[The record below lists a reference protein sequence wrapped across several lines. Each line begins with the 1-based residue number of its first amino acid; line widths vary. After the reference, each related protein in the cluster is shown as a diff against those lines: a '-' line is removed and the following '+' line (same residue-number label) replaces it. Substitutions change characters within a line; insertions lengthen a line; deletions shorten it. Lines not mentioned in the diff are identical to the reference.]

1 LLSLPPPKITP
12 NLGEGRLFSH
22 FTNAEGVTGITGIV
36 GDSLDIGQQVIVSEL
51 RFKQGENDYL
61 AWESGS
67 IFVTE
72 LGIGNEDSIMT
83 HSNLNSV
90 LEDLG
95 TTQIEK
101 QVPALEQA
109 VDIVDSIA
117 IQAVAALR
125 KSPNRFLVA
134 ERLKRFGSV
143 IVPHLE
149 KLFQESDDSETQ
161 ILAALVLL
169 QFNSRVG
176 VPCLLDAVTQD
187 KDYAGLVAEH
197 LAKLGIKEANE
208 PILNRL
214 RTCHL
219 KEVDLVVNLLDALAK
234 LGGILPSDFQQRLS
248 AADVPWQIRRKGH

>member
-1 LLSLPPPKITP
+1 MTP
-12 NLGEGRLFSH
+12 
-22 FTNAEGVTGITGIV
+22 
-36 GDSLDIGQQVIVSEL
+36 
-51 RFKQGENDYL
+51 
-61 AWESGS
+61 
-67 IFVTE
+67 
-72 LGIGNEDSIMT
+72 
-83 HSNLNSV
+83 SNLNSV

-109 VDIVDSIA
+109 VEIVDSIA

-134 ERLKRFGSV
+134 ERLKRLGSV
-143 IVPHLE
+143 VVPHLE
-149 KLFQESDDSETQ
+149 KLFQESDNSETQ

-176 VPCLLDAVTQD
+176 IPCLLDAVTQD
-187 KDYAGLVAEH
+187 KEYAGLVAEH
-197 LAKLGIKEANE
+197 LAKLGIKEAIE

-234 LGGILPSDFQQRLS
+234 LGGILPSDLQQRLS
-248 AADVPWQIRRKGH
+248 AADVPWQIRTMYQNNFAALSNPESPDMNDYPKDKLTLTFKAY